1 MECALGQGTDG
12 STPRPAPP
20 IPFRMYAL
28 GTPPAVEP
36 IITSASPDDHAVRT
50 RLSRVMMGADFP
62 VLSRMVSETLGT
74 LDDDASSL
82 QQLAEVVLREYGLA
96 MTVLR
101 TANSAHYRRGGRP
114 TESAT
119 QAMMVLG
126 ARTVRQLAGSMV
138 LFEHFRRR
146 SPELKEL
153 IINSLLTAN
162 HARATAIH
170 LGEDDPEAAHLCGM
184 FRNLGE
190 VLTAC
195 YFHEDYQRIQSLV
208 RDDGRSDAEAMR
220 MALGC
225 SYADFGAAVAAHW
238 GLPDAIGESILAHV
252 GDVCSCNATI
262 ATFSDALTRE
272 LYTAPPAT
280 RSGGL
285 DDLLDAHKRSLG
297 LTRVQA
303 GKVVSEALME
313 TQALLHTIDEA
324 DRVSRMHT
332 LADAARGVFGAG
344 LTLPESDAPIVLEAP
359 DPSTRSRL
367 LRELA
372 QAAQP
377 SSGTAIGTVFLQ
389 ALEVLTRGAPFDRS
403 IVCFLTADRL
413 ELIARTGVG
422 AGVESLLPR
431 FAFPVSPRGGPVVA
445 LTQQRQPVYVPT
457 DRALTA
463 SEKRWAQEFGVSQFG
478 VFPLVVLGKVIG
490 CVYVDRATQAP
501 APDRATVRFAQEV
514 VDLVVDAIANRRR

>member
-1 MECALGQGTDG
+1 MH
-12 STPRPAPP
+12 S
-20 IPFRMYAL
+20 L

-36 IITSASPDDHAVRT
+36 IITFAAPDDHAIRT

-126 ARTVRQLAGSMV
+126 ARVVRQLAGSMV

-146 SPELKEL
+146 SPELREL
-153 IINSLLTAN
+153 IVSSLLTAN
-162 HARATAIH
+162 HARATALQ
-170 LGEDDPEAAHLCGM
+170 LGDADPEAAHLCGM

-208 RDDGRSDAEAMR
+208 HDDGRSEAEAMR

-238 GLPDAIGESILAHV
+238 ELPDIIGESIRANV
-252 GDVCSCNATI
+252 RDVRSRNATI
-262 ATFSDALTRE
+262 ATFSDALTRS
-272 LYTAPPAT
+272 LYRPLPGAKPGA
-280 RSGGL
+280 GL
-285 DDLLDAHKRSLG
+285 DDLLDAYKRSLG
-297 LTRVQA
+297 ITRVQV
-303 GKVVSEALME
+303 GKVVSEALAE
-313 TQALLHTIDEA
+313 TQALLHTIDDA
-324 DRVSRMHT
+324 DRVPRMRALT
-332 LADAARGVFGAG
+332 DAARGVFGAG
-344 LTLPESDAPIVLEAP
+344 IKLPESDEPEVLEAP
-359 DPSTRSRL
+359 DPSIRSRL

-372 QAAQP
+372 QSADAA
-377 SSGTAIGTVFLQ
+377 SGIAIGTVFLQ

-422 AGVESLLPR
+422 SGVDALLPR
-431 FAFPVSPRGGPVVA
+431 FSFPVSPRGGPVVA

-457 DRALTA
+457 DRALSA
-463 SEKRWAQEFGVSQFG
+463 SEQRWAQDFGVKQFG

-490 CVYVDRATQAP
+490 CVYVDRAAHRP
-501 APDRATVRFAQEV
+501 APDRATVRFALAV
-514 VDLVVDAIANRRR
+514 VDLVVEAIATRRR